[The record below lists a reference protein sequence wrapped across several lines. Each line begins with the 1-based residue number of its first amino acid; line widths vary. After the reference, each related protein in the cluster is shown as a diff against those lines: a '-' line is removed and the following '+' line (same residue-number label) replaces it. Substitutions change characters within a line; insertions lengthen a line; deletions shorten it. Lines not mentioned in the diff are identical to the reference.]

1 MAVSTDQ
8 PSSAHGGRVSAVH
21 LPLTIYF
28 CYSRASDY
36 SFASELAAALDMLP
50 EFDVVIDRSDIHEGE
65 DWQGRLAAQI
75 EAAGTVVYVMSARS
89 AISPTCRWEL
99 KEAERLSK
107 RIVPVLAQPLGGTP
121 PPEQV
126 SKLQYIR
133 FDHGHS
139 FVEGLSELRTAL
151 NDDIV
156 WLAEHA
162 RLHARARDWDLSRR
176 PDNRLLAGDDVRLA
190 KAWLDQQPARA
201 PLPSPLHRDFIRAS
215 DLLETERRSV
225 DRSRAE
231 GLGGRVR
238 QLQTMLAAAVV
249 GIVAVGGLAYY
260 LHDQSSNAAIEKQRA
275 EAAWREA
282 AVLQKNAQQSER
294 RFEEAAVKI
303 LDIIFSARSTEARR
317 ALGPVVA
324 VLLRDLSPRQVQRL
338 QDRVAEFGQFRRD
351 KDGSF
356 GLHTEQAL
364 DDWVEA
370 LDRLRDSRA
379 DSGN

>member
-8 PSSAHGGRVSAVH
+8 PSSAHGGRVSAAH

-151 NDDIV
+151 NDDLI
-156 WLAEHA
+156 WLAEHS
-162 RLHARARDWDLSRR
+162 RLYSKARDWDLSRR

-201 PLPSPLHRDFIRAS
+201 PLPTPLHRDFIRAS

-238 QLQTMLAAAVV
+238 QLQTMLVAAVA
-249 GIVAVGGLAYY
+249 GIVAVGGFAYY
-260 LHDQSSNAAIEKQRA
+260 LHDQSSNAVIGKKQA
-275 EAAWREA
+275 EAAWRELTRLSHRGCSRHGGQMA
-282 AVLQKNAQQSER
+282 DRQGETR
-294 RFEEAAVKI
+294 
-303 LDIIFSARSTEARR
+303 SAMWVIGQVVRHSLSAIWPRPKGRPGR
-317 ALGPVVA
+317 AIGSVGPLNRMIPYA
-324 VLLRDLSPRQVQRL
+324 
-338 QDRVAEFGQFRRD
+338 FRGPPCRWTPPWAMTSCYPVR
-351 KDGSF
+351 KAG
-356 GLHTEQAL
+356 
-364 DDWVEA
+364 
-370 LDRLRDSRA
+370 
-379 DSGN
+379 